1 MLRCFGPAEISVAV
15 TIFGERDNAK
25 MVEQVLPFGGL
36 LIYQSFTVTG
46 ETTHGSPRSVL
57 HDFAGDIVKNR
68 SESDAPCCEADAVDE
83 SEEREVKKMKC

>member
-57 HDFAGDIVKNR
+57 HYSGDIVKNR
-68 SESDAPCCEADAVDE
+68 SESDAPLG
-83 SEEREVKKMKC
+83 S

>member
-46 ETTHGSPRSVL
+46 EMTHGSPRSVL

-68 SESDAPCCEADAVDE
+68 SESDAPWEADAVDE
-83 SEEREVKKMKC
+83 SEERDVKKMKC

>member
-1 MLRCFGPAEISVAV
+1 MG
-15 TIFGERDNAK
+15 K
-25 MVEQVLPFGGL
+25 
-36 LIYQSFTVTG
+36 
-46 ETTHGSPRSVL
+46 TTHGSPRSVL